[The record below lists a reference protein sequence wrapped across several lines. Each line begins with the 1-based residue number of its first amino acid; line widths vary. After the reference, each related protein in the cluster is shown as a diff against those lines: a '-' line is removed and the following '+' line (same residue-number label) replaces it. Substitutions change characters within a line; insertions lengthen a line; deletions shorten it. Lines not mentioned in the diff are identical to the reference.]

1 MEKKKYISRYKSVEK
16 VNIDI
21 LIDLIN
27 IIMTVINDGSI
38 AKKGRK
44 KFIQVEKMSK
54 KSFSFTFSR
63 SISFG

>member
-1 MEKKKYISRYKSVEK
+1 MEKKKYILRYKSVEK

-38 AKKGRK
+38 AKKRTK
-44 KFIQVEKMSK
+44 EVHS
-54 KSFSFTFSR
+54 S
-63 SISFG
+63 